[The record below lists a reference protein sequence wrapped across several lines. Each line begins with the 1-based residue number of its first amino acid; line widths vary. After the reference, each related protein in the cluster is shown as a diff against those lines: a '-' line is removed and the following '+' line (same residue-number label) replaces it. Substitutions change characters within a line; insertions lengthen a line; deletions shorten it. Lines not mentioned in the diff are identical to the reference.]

1 MKRVITLMMVCFM
14 AAFMMLSAG
23 CKKDSIVPNANG
35 VLPSLFSVSETH
47 QVHFSQGNLQYQAST
62 DTWRFAEHQSDYIG
76 SDNSNISSSY
86 SGWIDLFGWGT
97 SGWNSGA
104 VCYQPWST
112 SDSYSDYYPG
122 GSFTNGLT
130 GAYAEADWAWY
141 NPISNG
147 GNTAH
152 QWRTLS
158 NDEWIYLLETRPNA
172 SDKCGM
178 GNINGVC
185 GLIILP
191 DSWTQPSGCSFIS
204 GFASSDDMGTRN
216 SYTLSQW
223 SKMEAN
229 GAVFLPAAGGR
240 NGSEVSILGH
250 YGSYWSSSPNNERRA
265 YHMYFYAGKLF
276 VTDCNYRSFGFSIRP
291 VQD

>member
-1 MKRVITLMMVCFM
+1 MMACFM
-14 AAFMMLSAG
+14 AAVMMVSVG
-23 CKKDSIVPNANG
+23 CKKDPIATDG
-35 VLPSLFSVSETH
+35 VLPGLFSVSETQ
-47 QVHFSQGNLQYQAST
+47 QVHFSMGNLQYQAST
-62 DTWRFAEHQSDYIG
+62 DTWRFTEHQYDYIG
-76 SDNSNISSSY
+76 SDNSSISSSY

-122 GSFTNGLT
+122 GSSTNGLT
-130 GAYAEADWAWY
+130 GTYAEADWAWH
-141 NPISNG
+141 NAISNG

-152 QWRTLS
+152 QWRTLT
-158 NDEWIYLLETRPNA
+158 NDEWIYLLRARPNA

-178 GNINGVC
+178 GYIKGVC

-191 DSWTQPSGCSFIS
+191 DNWTLPSGCSFIS
-204 GFASSDDMGTRN
+204 GFASGDDLGTN
-216 SYTLSQW
+216 NNYPLSQW

-229 GAVFLPAAGGR
+229 GAVFLPAASGR
-240 NGSEVSILGH
+240 NGYEVSILGH
-250 YGSYWSSSPNNERRA
+250 YGSYWSSAPNNERRA

-276 VTDCNYRSFGFSIRP
+276 ATDCNYRSFGFSVRP